1 MKKLFFL
8 CFMVV
13 FYGSHSFV
21 QSSTIDSIAGLIA
34 YYPFNGNV
42 NDESGN
48 GNDGIN
54 YNSVPSTDRFGE
66 IESAFEFQFNQHIEI
81 QNIPYFD
88 SIKTVSC
95 WIYNTY
101 VGSDNYIKY
110 IFSKINGNYFPAIG
124 FNPNKKEVQYFF
136 DGADAEL
143 KVEIDTNMWY
153 HIVITADNNSAKL
166 FLT

>member
-54 YNSVPSTDRFGE
+54 
-66 IESAFEFQFNQHIEI
+66 
-81 QNIPYFD
+81 
-88 SIKTVSC
+88 
-95 WIYNTY
+95 
-101 VGSDNYIKY
+101 
-110 IFSKINGNYFPAIG
+110 
-124 FNPNKKEVQYFF
+124 
-136 DGADAEL
+136 
-143 KVEIDTNMWY
+143 
-153 HIVITADNNSAKL
+153 
-166 FLT
+166 